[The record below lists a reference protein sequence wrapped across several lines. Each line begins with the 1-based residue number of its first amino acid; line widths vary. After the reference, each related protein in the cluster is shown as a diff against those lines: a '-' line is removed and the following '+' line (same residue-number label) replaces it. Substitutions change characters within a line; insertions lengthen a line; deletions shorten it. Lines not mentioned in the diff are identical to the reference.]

1 MSVAIVVRD
10 KSTIV
15 VAADSMWLRQGVE
28 VCSSPKSKIR
38 RDDALGLIVA
48 FAGDGGYEDLL
59 KGVLV
64 QAIEKYGDEWPEQ
77 WSTMCLMSD
86 ISENMLQLC
95 QIADVAAL
103 VVWQGRVFQLSA
115 SGSIFESGE
124 PFIAIGCGAD
134 YALGAAHV
142 LMDCYSEQ
150 RNVFDIASLAV
161 STACTLTAF
170 CGPPI
175 ETQIVNLGGTG

>member
-10 KSTIV
+10 ESTIV

-48 FAGDGGYEDLL
+48 FAGDGGYENLL
-59 KGVLV
+59 KRVLV

-134 YALGAAHV
+134 YALGAAQI
-142 LMDCYSEQ
+142 LTTETNCYVAD
-150 RNVFDIASLAV
+150 RVARRAV

-175 ETQIVNLGGTG
+175 ERQIVNLEGTG